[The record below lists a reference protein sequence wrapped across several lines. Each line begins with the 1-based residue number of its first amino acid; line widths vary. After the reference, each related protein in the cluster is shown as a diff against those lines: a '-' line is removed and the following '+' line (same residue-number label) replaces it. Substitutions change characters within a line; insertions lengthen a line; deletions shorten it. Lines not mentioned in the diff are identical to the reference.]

1 MEMLAPMTAAEGADG
16 DGRIGRAE
24 DSRSRF
30 LNRLARQRR
39 HDRDGGHIR
48 RLALIG
54 RHAERCV
61 TLHMLDR
68 PEAFLMGE
76 LQVLHRYVVLLVE
89 PGAFRPF
96 DHPEGGNGG
105 IAVLRRGQVGR
116 RRPDPETRQSRDSL
130 RRAAPKA
137 GGGGIVALRGARHC
151 QARRRVGAGDEGGDV
166 VAPDGFA
173 TLMAGQVNGGRPAAG
188 NGDQVGEDAVLRPRR
203 MADRGVVDAV
213 ATNRIRH
220 RAAGNGAEIGPLRR
234 VAARIDHR
242 RHVQPRRAEI
252 RRRAPAVIVVGED
265 GDGLA
270 RRHGVAIEVSP
281 RRARQHDAGPV
292 VVLKCDGPLDR
303 ARTEDRAA
311 GDQFPHALARQV
323 ARQLRHVLAHP
334 LQRAIDAAI
343 VDAENRGAG
352 HERHIRHGGEFGH
365 CRSRPD
371 RRQLSA
377 DLMALGVQPPA
388 HDEILI
394 GEDHPRP
401 RAPRRQRRHQARR
414 PGADDQQVAMA
425 GSVLVL

>member
-1 MEMLAPMTAAEGADG
+1 MLAPMTAAEGADG

-137 GGGGIVALRGARHC
+137 GGGGIVALRRARHC

-265 GDGLA
+265 GDGFA

-292 VVLKCDGPLDR
+292 VVLKGDGPLDR